1 MGKLVLNVGTTNND
15 KTGDT
20 LRAGG
25 LKIKSNFE
33 EIYHALAS
41 DGVNISGGNL
51 LKTGDYSD
59 LRNKPNFSTVA
70 VSGNFYDLAGR
81 PDIGIFVGAPPNAQG
96 SDGHV
101 AGNMA
106 FDANYLYVCREDYV
120 QQSQFTNFVFQHE
133 ENAVDLHLQ
142 ARFSNASNQIALK
155 PGAMAPSVDWYVTD
169 GGTTRRITLV
179 SEQLDGDNNPYYL
192 CTLDGTFVS
201 VINTYYEVS
210 FTAPTGTYVFC
221 AQWKPEYQSLVDAHA
236 TGQGA
241 HLFVTYDGYGR
252 NILHAVHDSISNEIT
267 IHYESGSKIADYNGI
282 IVKLDQPNI
291 WKRIPLDNT
300 W

>member
-25 LKIKSNFE
+25 LKIKGNFE
-33 EIYHALAS
+33 EIYQALAS

-51 LKTGDYSD
+51 LKTGNYSD
-59 LRNKPNFSTVA
+59 LRNKPNFAPVA
-70 VSGNFYDLAGR
+70 VSGSFFDLTNR
-81 PDIGIFVGAPPNAQG
+81 PDIGIFVGAPPNAEG
-96 SDGHV
+96 SSGHV

-106 FDANYLYVCREDYV
+106 FDSTYLYVCREDYV
-120 QQSQFTNFVFQHE
+120 QQNQYTNFIFEHE
-133 ENAVDLHLQ
+133 ENSVDFSLQ
-142 ARFSNASNQIALK
+142 ARFSNSANQIALK

-179 SEQLDGDNNPYYL
+179 SSEIDGDNHPYFL
-192 CTLDGTFVS
+192 CTLDGPFVS
-201 VINTYYEVS
+201 VINNYYEVS
-210 FTAPTGTYVFC
+210 FTAPAGSYVFC
-221 AQWKPEYQSLVDAHA
+221 AQWKPEYQALLDAHDQ
-236 TGQGA
+236 GQGA

-252 NILHAVHDSISNEIT
+252 KVTQIVHDSIENEIT
-267 IHYESGSKIADYNGI
+267 IMYEAGSKIADYSGMI
-282 IVKLDQPNI
+282 IKLDQPKI
-291 WKRIPLDNT
+291 WKRIPLDTT